1 MQNILEQVSLN
12 FSDLVALILFITS
25 WILFTTIVGRF
36 DQSRPSLSSLMDRER
51 GAWARTAYMRELR
64 IVDTNI
70 MQTLQQGTAFFAS
83 TSLFALGGCFAL
95 LGSSDQVATVLADVA
110 FMTETTRTSFEIKT
124 LGLLL
129 IFAFAFFKFG
139 WAYRLFN
146 YCAILIG
153 GMPAS
158 QASKATDRA
167 VIASINK
174 VTRFNMLAGR
184 HFNSGLRAIFFSIA
198 YAGWFIGAT
207 AMIVTT
213 LMVVFVLIR
222 RQYFSAARQ
231 ALLLEPDIFS
241 AEATEK

>member
-1 MQNILEQVSLN
+1 MQTFLEQLSLTY
-12 FSDLVALILFITS
+12 SDAVALAVYLTGWAFFALF
-25 WILFTTIVGRF
+25 VG
-36 DQSRPSLSSLMDRER
+36 QINEKRPSLSVLMDRER
-51 GAWARTAYMRELR
+51 STWARTTYKRELR

-83 TSLFALGGCFAL
+83 TSLFAIGGCFAL

-110 FMTETTRTSFEIKT
+110 FMTETTRTSFEVKT

-153 GMPAS
+153 GMPPC
-158 QASKATDRA
+158 
-167 VIASINK
+167 
-174 VTRFNMLAGR
+174 
-184 HFNSGLRAIFFSIA
+184 NSSEPTGLRAIFFSIA
-198 YAGWFIGAT
+198 YVGWYISAT
-207 AMIVTT
+207 AMMVTT
-213 LMVVFVLIR
+213 LMVVIVLIR

-231 ALLLEPDIFS
+231 SLLLEPAIFS
-241 AEATEK
+241 EEIADK

>member
-1 MQNILEQVSLN
+1 MQALLEQLSLN
-12 FSDLVALILFITS
+12 YGDAIALAIYIAGWAFFALF
-25 WILFTTIVGRF
+25 VG
-36 DQSRPSLSSLMDRER
+36 QINEKRPSLSVLMDRER
-51 GAWARTAYMRELR
+51 SAWARTTYERELR

-83 TSLFALGGCFAL
+83 TSLFAIGGCFAL

-110 FMTETTRTSFEIKT
+110 FMTETTRTSFEVKT

-153 GMPAS
+153 GMPPCNTTEP
-158 QASKATDRA
+158 TDRK
-167 VIASINK
+167 VISSINK
-174 VTRFNMLAGR
+174 VTRFNMLGGR

-198 YAGWFIGAT
+198 YVGWYISAT

-213 LMVVFVLIR
+213 LMVVIVLIR

-231 ALLLEPDIFS
+231 ALLLEPAIFS
-241 AEATEK
+241 EESADK